1 MRFLLWLPGI
11 AVLCAAQES
20 ADFRVS
26 VDLVPVT
33 SAVTARDGHAV
44 LDMRAEEFVLLDNG
58 KPRPVQY
65 LWRELDAPLTVGLVV
80 DISGSQSM
88 FLREHRRTIAQF
100 LEQVLRPQD
109 QAFLVGVGPA
119 VKLAT
124 DLTHSVK
131 DLRAGVERLDP
142 RVLFN
147 PRSLSEQDD
156 LGEQCMEDPPA
167 RAAGLRLPPGLVL
180 PNWRC
185 GGTLLWNGI
194 YSSARL
200 KTKPVSGRKAL
211 VVLTDGLDT
220 GHGLGTHT
228 LSDAIEAAQGAD
240 TVVYT
245 IHYAAHLPAIL
256 RLGSGIGLRRLSTQ
270 TGGRAFEDPKG
281 NPSEIFTEIE
291 RELRSLYVLAFSTPE
306 KERDG
311 KFHKLEVKSK
321 RSGVTVR
328 ARKGYLA
335 VP

>member
-1 MRFLLWLPGI
+1 MRFPLWLL
-11 AVLCAAQES
+11 ATVLLCTAQES

-33 SAVTARDGHAV
+33 CAVTGHDGQAI

-65 LWRELDAPLTVGLVV
+65 LWHELDAPLTVGLVV
-80 DISGSQSM
+80 DISGSQSQ
-88 FLREHRRTIAQF
+88 FVREHRQTIAQF
-100 LEQVLRPQD
+100 LQQVLRPQD
-109 QAFLVGVGPA
+109 QAFMVAVGPG
-119 VKLAT
+119 VKLASG
-124 DLTHSVK
+124 LTSSVP
-131 DLRAGVERLDP
+131 DLRAAVERLDP
-142 RVLFN
+142 RVMFN
-147 PRSLSEQDD
+147 PRALARYED
-156 LGEQCMEDPPA
+156 LGDQCMEPPPGYIVG
-167 RAAGLRLPPGLVL
+167 RRLPPGLIMT
-180 PNWRC
+180 NWWC

-200 KTKPVSGRKAL
+200 ETKSVSGRKAL

-228 LSDAIEAAQGAD
+228 LNDAIEAAQGAD

-245 IHYAAHLPAIL
+245 IHYAAELPAMM
-256 RLGSGIGLRRLSTQ
+256 RLGSGNRLRRLATQ

-291 RELRSLYVLAFSTPE
+291 RELRSLYVLAFAAPE

-328 ARKGYLA
+328 ARKGYQA